1 MYILILQGF
10 KGNLGFLYYMDVSE
24 INDIRMPPQ
33 FKGVSF
39 SNYKKTDV
47 KNEFVTS
54 MLNGKV
60 EQACNWAA
68 ELVCAGHYL
77 ELWENI
83 LYYCAKHI
91 HVGNPKLVCYLEKR
105 YSVFKTIINQGNFIT
120 PLDLRNNK
128 TIRNL
133 FAEVVSV
140 LCLSAKKHSFE
151 VIKINREEEFDMT
164 QMTER
169 LKAPNVDFIKPVF
182 TDEDPKEI
190 YIPMNEFAYNISKTK
205 KNTVFAC
212 YWIEWIL
219 EFEAICKKRKTVCA
233 CAHRPFVTVEPKVS
247 HDLVWIIW
255 DALFYYVKQLE
266 NPFLEKTMSS
276 LLSLFSLHY
285 TNACCKKR
293 RYMLYFAVSLCTEHA
308 DLTVELVAN
317 KKMVELAV
325 NNINNIYRQ
334 IKKNEVSPGTDYL
347 FNGLNKQSEL
357 EKSLEKLNMV
367 NSITFGQ
374 NEFS

>member
-1 MYILILQGF
+1 
-10 KGNLGFLYYMDVSE
+10 MDISE

-33 FKGVSF
+33 FKGISF
-39 SNYKKTDV
+39 SNYKKMDV
-47 KNEFVTS
+47 KLEFITS
-54 MLNGKV
+54 MLNCKI

-68 ELVCAGHYL
+68 ELICAGHYL

-83 LYYCAKHI
+83 LYYCSKHI
-91 HVGNPKLVCYLEKR
+91 HLGNPKLIFYLEKR
-105 YSVFKTIINQGNFIT
+105 YSVFKTIINEGNFIT
-120 PLDLRNNK
+120 PLDLRNNP

-140 LCLSAKKHSFE
+140 LCLSVKKHSFE
-151 VIKINREEEFDMT
+151 VIKINKVEEFDMT

-169 LKAPNVDFIKPVF
+169 LKAPSVDFIKPVF
-182 TDEDPKEI
+182 VNEDPKEI
-190 YIPMNEFAYNISKTK
+190 YIPLNEFAYNISKNI

-219 EFEAICKKRKTVCA
+219 EFETICKKRKTNCA
-233 CAHRPFVTVEPKVS
+233 CVRRPFVTVEPKLS
-247 HDLVWIIW
+247 IDLVWIIW
-255 DALFYYVKQLE
+255 DTLFYYVKLLE
-266 NPFLEKTMSS
+266 NPFLEKTMAS
-276 LLSLFSLHY
+276 LLSLFSLQY

-293 RYMLYFAVSLCTEHA
+293 RYMLYFAVSLCTEST
-308 DLTVELVAN
+308 DLSVELVSN

-347 FNGLNKQSEL
+347 FNGLNKQNEL
-357 EKSLEKLNMV
+357 EKSLEKLKMV
-367 NSITFGQ
+367 NSITLG
-374 NEFS
+374 

>member
-1 MYILILQGF
+1 M
-10 KGNLGFLYYMDVSE
+10 NVTE
-24 INDIRMPPQ
+24 INDIRMSPQ
-33 FKGVSF
+33 FKGTSF
-39 SNYKKTDV
+39 SNYKKADV

-60 EQACNWAA
+60 EQACNWSA

-91 HVGNPKLVCYLEKR
+91 HLGNPKLICYLEKR
-105 YSVFKTIINQGNFIT
+105 YSVFKTIINEGNFIT
-120 PLDLRNNK
+120 PLDLRNNQ

-140 LCLSAKKHSFE
+140 LTLSVKKHSFE
-151 VIKINREEEFDMT
+151 VVKINKVEEFDMT

-169 LKAPNVDFIKPVF
+169 LKAPNIDFIKPVF

-190 YIPMNEFAYNISKTK
+190 YIPMNEFAYNISKSK

-219 EFEAICKKRKTVCA
+219 EFETICKKRKTISA
-233 CAHRPFVTVEPKVS
+233 CARRQFVTVDPKLS

-255 DALFYYVKQLE
+255 DTLFHYVKELE
-266 NPFLEKTMSS
+266 NPFLEKTMA
-276 LLSLFSLHY
+276 SLFSLFSLQY

-293 RYMLYFAVSLCTEHA
+293 RYMLYFAVSLCTEHT
-308 DLTVELVAN
+308 DLTVELVSN

-325 NNINNIYRQ
+325 SNINNIYRQ

-347 FNGLNKQSEL
+347 FNGLNKHNEL
-357 EKSLEKLNMV
+357 EKSLEKINMI
-367 NSITFGQ
+367 NSITLGAQ
-374 NEFS
+374 TESTYK

>member
-1 MYILILQGF
+1 
-10 KGNLGFLYYMDVSE
+10 MDVSE

-33 FKGVSF
+33 FKGISF
-39 SNYKKTDV
+39 SNYKKLDV
-47 KNEFVTS
+47 KNEFVSS

-91 HVGNPKLVCYLEKR
+91 HLGNPKLVCYLEKR
-105 YSVFKTIINQGNFIT
+105 YSVFKTIINEGNFIS

-140 LCLSAKKHSFE
+140 LCLSVKKHSFE
-151 VIKINREEEFDMT
+151 VIKINKVEEFDIT

-190 YIPMNEFAYNISKTK
+190 YIPMNEFAYNISKSK

-219 EFEAICKKRKTVCA
+219 EFEAICKKRKTTCA
-233 CAHRPFVTVEPKVS
+233 CVRRQFVSVDPKLS

-266 NPFLEKTMSS
+266 NPFLEKTMTS

-293 RYMLYFAVSLCTEHA
+293 RYMLYFAVSLCTEQA
-308 DLTVELVAN
+308 DLNVELVAN

-367 NSITFGQ
+367 NSITFAQ
-374 NEFS
+374 KEL

>member
-1 MYILILQGF
+1 
-10 KGNLGFLYYMDVSE
+10 MDISE

-33 FKGVSF
+33 FKGISF
-39 SNYKKTDV
+39 SNYKKMDV
-47 KNEFVTS
+47 KSEFITS

-68 ELVCAGHYL
+68 ELICAGHYL

-83 LYYCAKHI
+83 LYYCSKHI
-91 HVGNPKLVCYLEKR
+91 HVGNPKLIFYLEKR
-105 YSVFKTIINQGNFIT
+105 YSVFKTIMNEGNFIT
-120 PLDLRNNK
+120 PLDLRNNS

-133 FAEVVSV
+133 FAEVVCI
-140 LCLSAKKHSFE
+140 LCLSVKKHSFE
-151 VIKINREEEFDMT
+151 VIKINKVEEFDMT

-169 LKAPNVDFIKPVF
+169 LKAPSVDFIKPVF
-182 TDEDPKEI
+182 LNEDPKEI
-190 YIPMNEFAYNISKTK
+190 YIPLNEFAYNISKNI

-219 EFEAICKKRKTVCA
+219 EFETICKKRKTNCA
-233 CAHRPFVTVEPKVS
+233 CVRRPFVTTEPKLS
-247 HDLVWIIW
+247 IDLVWIIW
-255 DALFYYVKQLE
+255 DTLFYYVKLLE
-266 NPFLEKTMSS
+266 NPFLEKTMAS
-276 LLSLFSLHY
+276 LLSLFSLQY

-293 RYMLYFAVSLCTEHA
+293 RYMLYFAVSLCTEST
-308 DLTVELVAN
+308 DLSVELVSN

-347 FNGLNKQSEL
+347 FNGLNKQNEL
-357 EKSLEKLNMV
+357 EKSLEKLKMV
-367 NSITFGQ
+367 NSITMGQ
-374 NEFS
+374 

>member
-1 MYILILQGF
+1 MMPDILILQGF

-39 SNYKKTDV
+39 SNYKKADV

-105 YSVFKTIINQGNFIT
+105 YSVFKTIINQGNFVT

-133 FAEVVSV
+133 FAEVMSV
-140 LCLSAKKHSFE
+140 LSLSTKKHSFE

-233 CAHRPFVTVEPKVS
+233 CTHRQFVTVEPKLS

-276 LLSLFSLHY
+276 LLSLFSLQY

-374 NEFS
+374 ND

>member
-1 MYILILQGF
+1 MMPDILILQGF

-39 SNYKKTDV
+39 SNYKKADV

-105 YSVFKTIINQGNFIT
+105 YSVFKTIINQGNFVT

-140 LCLSAKKHSFE
+140 LSLSTKKHSFE

-233 CAHRPFVTVEPKVS
+233 CTHRQFVTVEPKLS

-276 LLSLFSLHY
+276 LLSLFSLQY

-374 NEFS
+374 ND

>member
-1 MYILILQGF
+1 MTPDILILQGF

-39 SNYKKTDV
+39 SNYKKADV
-47 KNEFVTS
+47 KNEFVAS

-68 ELVCAGHYL
+68 ELVCSGHYL

-105 YSVFKTIINQGNFIT
+105 YSVFKTIINQGNFVT

-140 LCLSAKKHSFE
+140 LCLSTKKHSFE

-233 CAHRPFVTVEPKVS
+233 CAPRQFVTVEPKVS

-266 NPFLEKTMSS
+266 NPFLEKTMTS
-276 LLSLFSLHY
+276 LLSLFSLQY

-308 DLTVELVAN
+308 DMNVELVAN

-325 NNINNIYRQ
+325 TNINNIYRQ

-374 NEFS
+374 ND

>member
-1 MYILILQGF
+1 
-10 KGNLGFLYYMDVSE
+10 MDISE

-33 FKGVSF
+33 FKGISF
-39 SNYKKTDV
+39 SNYKKMDV
-47 KNEFVTS
+47 KNEFITS
-54 MLNGKV
+54 MLNGKI

-68 ELVCAGHYL
+68 ELICAGHYL

-83 LYYCAKHI
+83 LYYCSKHI
-91 HVGNPKLVCYLEKR
+91 HLGNPKLIFYLEKR
-105 YSVFKTIINQGNFIT
+105 YSVFKTIINEGNFIT
-120 PLDLRNNK
+120 PLDLRNNP

-140 LCLSAKKHSFE
+140 LCLSVKKHSFE
-151 VIKINREEEFDMT
+151 VIKINKVEEFDMT

-169 LKAPNVDFIKPVF
+169 LKAPSVDFIKPVF
-182 TDEDPKEI
+182 VNEDPKEI
-190 YIPMNEFAYNISKTK
+190 YIPLNEFAYNISKNI

-219 EFEAICKKRKTVCA
+219 EFETICKKRKTNCA
-233 CAHRPFVTVEPKVS
+233 CVRRPFVTVEPKLS
-247 HDLVWIIW
+247 IDLVWIIW
-255 DALFYYVKQLE
+255 DTLFYYVKQLE
-266 NPFLEKTMSS
+266 NPFLEKTMAS
-276 LLSLFSLHY
+276 LLSLFSLQY

-293 RYMLYFAVSLCTEHA
+293 RYMLYFAVSLCTETA
-308 DLTVELVAN
+308 DLNVELVSN

-347 FNGLNKQSEL
+347 FNGLNKHNEL
-357 EKSLEKLNMV
+357 EKSLEKLKMV
-367 NSITFGQ
+367 NSITLGQ
-374 NEFS
+374 

>member
-1 MYILILQGF
+1 
-10 KGNLGFLYYMDVSE
+10 
-24 INDIRMPPQ
+24 MPPQ
-33 FKGVSF
+33 FKGISF
-39 SNYKKTDV
+39 SNYKKLDV
-47 KNEFVTS
+47 KNEFVSS

-91 HVGNPKLVCYLEKR
+91 HLGNPKLVCYLEKR
-105 YSVFKTIINQGNFIT
+105 YSVFKTIINEGNFIS

-140 LCLSAKKHSFE
+140 LCLSVKKHSFE
-151 VIKINREEEFDMT
+151 VIKINKVEEFDIT

-190 YIPMNEFAYNISKTK
+190 YIPMNEFAYNISKSK

-219 EFEAICKKRKTVCA
+219 EFEAICKKRKTTCA
-233 CAHRPFVTVEPKVS
+233 CVRRQFVSVDPKLS

-266 NPFLEKTMSS
+266 NPFLEKTMTS

-293 RYMLYFAVSLCTEHA
+293 RYMLYFAVSLCTEQA
-308 DLTVELVAN
+308 DLNVELVAN

-367 NSITFGQ
+367 NSITFAQ
-374 NEFS
+374 KEL

>member
-1 MYILILQGF
+1 
-10 KGNLGFLYYMDVSE
+10 MDISE
-24 INDIRMPPQ
+24 INDIRMPQQ
-33 FKGVSF
+33 FKGISF
-39 SNYKKTDV
+39 SNYKKIDV
-47 KNEFVTS
+47 KNEFMTS

-68 ELVCAGHYL
+68 ELICAGHYL

-83 LYYCAKHI
+83 LYYCSKHI
-91 HVGNPKLVCYLEKR
+91 HIGNPKLVFYLEKR
-105 YSVFKTIINQGNFIT
+105 YSVFKTIINEGNFVT
-120 PLDLRNNK
+120 PLDLRNNQ

-140 LCLSAKKHSFE
+140 LCLSTKKHSFE
-151 VIKINREEEFDMT
+151 VIKINKVEEFDIT

-169 LKAPNVDFIKPVF
+169 LKAPSIEFIKPIF
-182 TDEDPKEI
+182 MDEDPKEI
-190 YIPMNEFAYNISKTK
+190 YIPMNEFAYNISKSK

-219 EFEAICKKRKTVCA
+219 EFETICKKRKTNCA
-233 CAHRPFVTVEPKVS
+233 CVRRQFVTVDLKLS
-247 HDLVWIIW
+247 NDLVWIIW
-255 DALFYYVKQLE
+255 DTLFYYVKQLE
-266 NPFLEKTMSS
+266 NPFLEKTMTS
-276 LLSLFSLHY
+276 LLSLFSLQY

-293 RYMLYFAVSLCTEHA
+293 RYILYFAVSLCTELM
-308 DLTVELVAN
+308 DLNVELISN
-317 KKMVELAV
+317 KKIVELAV

-357 EKSLEKLNMV
+357 EKSLEKINMV
-367 NSITFGQ
+367 NSITMGQ
-374 NEFS
+374 K

>member
-1 MYILILQGF
+1 
-10 KGNLGFLYYMDVSE
+10 
-24 INDIRMPPQ
+24 
-33 FKGVSF
+33 
-39 SNYKKTDV
+39 
-47 KNEFVTS
+47 
-54 MLNGKV
+54 
-60 EQACNWAA
+60 
-68 ELVCAGHYL
+68 
-77 ELWENI
+77 
-83 LYYCAKHI
+83 
-91 HVGNPKLVCYLEKR
+91 
-105 YSVFKTIINQGNFIT
+105 
-120 PLDLRNNK
+120 
-128 TIRNL
+128 
-133 FAEVVSV
+133 
-140 LCLSAKKHSFE
+140 
-151 VIKINREEEFDMT
+151 
-164 QMTER
+164 
-169 LKAPNVDFIKPVF
+169 
-182 TDEDPKEI
+182 
-190 YIPMNEFAYNISKTK
+190 
-205 KNTVFAC
+205 
-212 YWIEWIL
+212 
-219 EFEAICKKRKTVCA
+219 
-233 CAHRPFVTVEPKVS
+233 VTVEPKLS

-266 NPFLEKTMSS
+266 NPFLEKTMT
-276 LLSLFSLHY
+276 SLFSLFSLQY